1 MKRVFRI
8 LITALLVPAAFILQT
23 TLCGAISLA
32 GITPDLIMAV
42 TVSLAI
48 LLGEAPAI
56 LTGFFMGLLCDI
68 FSMELLGFYAL
79 CYSFAG
85 FVCGRLGRNLFIDDL
100 KFPAV
105 LIMAADLFKSLYGYL
120 FLFLLQN
127 RIFTGTFLVRFAV
140 PEAVYT
146 MLISVPVY
154 AFLAFLYRNVLKDKP
169 ETSKEEIRIAPL
181 S

>member
-1 MKRVFRI
+1 MRRFIRI
-8 LITALLVPAAFILQT
+8 LITVLLIPAAFIIQT
-23 TLCGAISLA
+23 TFCGAISMA
-32 GITPDLIMAV
+32 GITPDLIMIV
-42 TVSLAI
+42 TISLAI

-56 LTGFFMGLLCDI
+56 IAGFMMGLLCDI
-68 FSMELLGFYAL
+68 FSMDILGFYAL

-105 LIMAADLFKSLYGYL
+105 LIMAADLFKSFYGYV

-127 RIFTGTFLVRFAV
+127 RIFTGTFLIRYAI

-146 MLISVPVY
+146 MLIALPVY
-154 AFLAFLYRNVLKDKP
+154 ALLAFLYKTVLKDRQ
-169 ETSKEEIRIAPL
+169 ESAAEEIRIAPL
-181 S
+181 P